1 MTTPE
6 ATAERVLDL
15 VPEGLEAEV
24 LVTEGHSSLTRF
36 ANSFIHQNVSE
47 EGKSISLT
55 LVSDGRVSTSSGT
68 LSDDGLPDFVE
79 QAVETTRV
87 APLNP
92 DWPGLTEPTPVAD
105 SLPLPTATATASP
118 NDRADL
124 VSRFVAAGDGMQGA
138 GYCQTDVARVAYAN
152 SAGHRASGTAASAV
166 LDGIHRTETSAGS
179 GHAASRDLSDID
191 GTAVGRLAADRAR
204 RAEAT
209 TEIEPGEYEVV
220 LAPEAAATL
229 AIFLSFYGFN
239 GKAANEGQSFVKLGE
254 QQFDPA
260 FELTDDGLDPRAMR
274 IRFDAEGTP
283 KRRLELI
290 SDGVSQN
297 IAYDRRQAR
306 KAGTESTGHSISL
319 YSASIGPVATDL
331 FITPGEL
338 NPASLIAGVDRGL
351 YVSTFNYVRILDPRT
366 MVATGLTRNGTFLIE
381 GGEITTA
388 VSDLRFTQSFAAA
401 VSPGSVLGVADDA
414 RFADSEFGPGFVHT
428 PTLRL
433 AGWRF
438 TGGASG

>member
-15 VPEGLEAEV
+15 LAGGLDAEV
-24 LVTEGHSSLTRF
+24 IVTTSDSSLTRF

-47 EGKSISLT
+47 EGTGISLT
-55 LVSDGRVSTSSGT
+55 LVSDGRVSTSSGM
-68 LSDDGLPDFVE
+68 LSGDGLPEFVAR
-79 QAVETTRV
+79 AVETTRV
-87 APLNP
+87 APVNP
-92 DWPGLTEPTPVAD
+92 DWPGMTEPIPVPD
-105 SLPLPTATATASP
+105 SLPLPATTAAANP
-118 NDRADL
+118 DERADL
-124 VSRFVAAGDGMQGA
+124 VSQFVAAGDDMLAA
-138 GYCQTDVARVAYAN
+138 GYCQTGVSHVAFAN
-152 SAGHRASGTAASAV
+152 SAGHRASGTSAAAI
-166 LDGIHRTETSAGS
+166 LDGIHQTKTSAGS
-179 GHAASRDLSDID
+179 GHAASRDLSDIH
-191 GTAVGRLAADRAR
+191 GTVVGQLAADRAR
-204 RAEAT
+204 RGETT

-229 AIFLSFYGFN
+229 AVFLSFYGFN

-254 QQFDPA
+254 RQFDPA
-260 FELTDDGLDPRAMR
+260 FELIDDGLDPRAMR

-283 KRRLELI
+283 KRRLPLI

-297 IAYDRRQAR
+297 VAYDRREAR
-306 KAGTESTGHSISL
+306 KAGTESTGHSTSL
-319 YSASIGPVATDL
+319 YSADIGPIATAL
-331 FITPGEL
+331 YITPGDVD
-338 NPASLIAGVDRGL
+338 PSSLIAEVDRGL

-381 GGEITTA
+381 GGEITGA

-428 PTLRL
+428 PSLRL

>member
-6 ATAERVLDL
+6 ATAERVFDL
-15 VPEGLEAEV
+15 VPNGVEAEV
-24 LVTEGHSSLTRF
+24 LVMASDSSLTRF

-47 EGKSISLT
+47 EGTAISLT

-68 LSDDGLPDFVE
+68 LSEEGLADFVE
-79 QAVETTRV
+79 RAVETTRV
-87 APLNP
+87 APVNP
-92 DWPGLTEPTPVAD
+92 DWPGMTPPTPVPA
-105 SLPLPTATATASP
+105 SLPLPAATATASP
-118 NDRADL
+118 DERADL
-124 VSRFVAAGDGMQGA
+124 VSRFVGAGPGMQAA
-138 GYCQTDVARVAYAN
+138 GYCQTGVSRVAFAN
-152 SAGHRASGTAASAV
+152 SAGHRASGTSASAV
-166 LDGIHRTETSAGS
+166 LDGIHQTNTSAGS

-191 GTAVGRLAADRAR
+191 GASVGRLAADRAR
-204 RAEAT
+204 RGETT

-229 AIFLSFYGFN
+229 AVFLAFYGFN
-239 GKAANEGQSFVKLGE
+239 GKAVNEGQSFVKLGE
-254 QQFDPA
+254 RQFDPA
-260 FELTDDGLDPRAMR
+260 FELIDDGLDPRAMR

-283 KRRLELI
+283 KRRLGLI

-297 IAYDRRQAR
+297 VAYDRRQAR
-306 KAGTESTGHSISL
+306 KAGTESTGHSTSL
-319 YSASIGPVATDL
+319 YSVDIGPIATDL
-331 FITPGEL
+331 YVTPGGAD
-338 NPASLIAGVDRGL
+338 PSSLIAGVDRGL

-381 GGEITTA
+381 DGEISTA